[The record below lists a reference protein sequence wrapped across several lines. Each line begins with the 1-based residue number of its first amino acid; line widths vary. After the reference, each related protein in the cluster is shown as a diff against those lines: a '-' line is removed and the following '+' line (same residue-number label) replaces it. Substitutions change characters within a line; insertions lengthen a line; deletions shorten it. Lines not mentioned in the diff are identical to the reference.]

1 MRVVGVAIVQVP
13 NLGQSQARVALAARQ
28 VARVKYGV
36 RTLPVRMWEHDGVW
50 SVEVRVLPG

>member
-1 MRVVGVAIVQVP
+1 MIVQVP

-36 RTLPVRMWEHDGVW
+36 RTLPVRMWGHDGVW
-50 SVEVRVLPG
+50 NVEVRVLERV